1 MTEVLRNMKS
11 RFAVA
16 SLTAMVTLTAHA
28 AVPAALNYQGFL
40 TNPTTGAPITTSTGV
55 PLTVTFKLWDA
66 LTAGNLIYSETQSVT
81 VTNGAFNVQ
90 IGTGAVQTP
99 PNVAIAT
106 IAFDIPYWLEITVG
120 TGGTAQTL
128 APRQP
133 LASVPYAF
141 KAASLASGVP
151 SNITIASGATA
162 QIGTSDNNAVEI
174 VTNNER
180 VMRYEQGA
188 TSVGSMPNVIGGYT
202 GNTVTL
208 GAVGATIGGG
218 GGNSRLTS
226 PYGAIGCPSFGMC
239 ANRVTDVY
247 GTVSGGIANL
257 AGDDS
262 GDPYNSPLA
271 TVSGGLKN
279 SATATSATVSGGQ
292 ENSATAS
299 AATVA
304 GGARNSATGNNAFV
318 AGGTDNTATGQWS
331 FSAGRRA
338 KALNDGAFVWA
349 DSTDADFSSTAANQY
364 LVRANGGV
372 RIQGPGNWDVANSE
386 GDLRIG
392 NDTFRLKIGLAYGGS
407 GSGDVWIRAAGG
419 TERVF
424 WWTPGG
430 FSIYTNAGKTSGV
443 SVAAGSGTWSNLS
456 DRNAKRDILPVDPNS
471 VLEKL
476 VNMPVSLWSYKT
488 EVSGARHM
496 GPMAQD
502 FRKSFGLGD
511 SDKTIAT
518 IDESGIALAAIQ
530 GLYQKLVAK
539 DREIAAIKKKASRVD
554 ALERELAVIKA
565 KLGMK

>member
-1 MTEVLRNMKS
+1 
-11 RFAVA
+11 
-16 SLTAMVTLTAHA
+16 
-28 AVPAALNYQGFL
+28 
-40 TNPTTGAPITTSTGV
+40 V

-188 TSVGSMPNVIGGYT
+188 TTVGSMPNVIGGYT

-292 ENSATAS
+292 ENSATAWQVGRETVPQ
-299 AATVA
+299 ATTPSWPA
-304 GGARNSATGNNAFV
+304 GLT
-318 AGGTDNTATGQWS
+318 
-331 FSAGRRA
+331 
-338 KALNDGAFVWA
+338 
-349 DSTDADFSSTAANQY
+349 
-364 LVRANGGV
+364 
-372 RIQGPGNWDVANSE
+372 IPPP
-386 GDLRIG
+386 
-392 NDTFRLKIGLAYGGS
+392 GS
-407 GSGDVWIRAAGG
+407 GP
-419 TERVF
+419 F
-424 WWTPGG
+424 
-430 FSIYTNAGKTSGV
+430 
-443 SVAAGSGTWSNLS
+443 
-456 DRNAKRDILPVDPNS
+456 LPV
-471 VLEKL
+471 
-476 VNMPVSLWSYKT
+476 
-488 EVSGARHM
+488 
-496 GPMAQD
+496 
-502 FRKSFGLGD
+502 
-511 SDKTIAT
+511 
-518 IDESGIALAAIQ
+518 
-530 GLYQKLVAK
+530 VAPK
-539 DREIAAIKKKASRVD
+539 P
-554 ALERELAVIKA
+554 
-565 KLGMK
+565 